1 MKESLKLRHSS
12 GLNADKHHCF
22 PLRNFLRNAH
32 KRRFYF
38 LAVPRIPYFS
48 LVFQRWYIER
58 MQELFTIRRSPHRE
72 TNLAVFPFRDWNG
85 SSSVFFAPV
94 CICNGCP
101 TRKLSPQTRRIFCPT
116 AGRMFAA
123 SIHIYTIHDSK
134 IALDASARI
143 FSRTRGTSQ

>member
-58 MQELFTIRRSPHRE
+58 MQELFTIRRSSHGE
-72 TNLAVFPFRDWNG
+72 TNLAVFPFCDSIQKNETKHQLFR
-85 SSSVFFAPV
+85 VLCAPV
-94 CICNGCP
+94 CICNGYL
-101 TRKLSPQTRRIFCPT
+101 TRKLSPHTRKIFCYN

-123 SIHIYTIHDSK
+123 
-134 IALDASARI
+134 
-143 FSRTRGTSQ
+143 F